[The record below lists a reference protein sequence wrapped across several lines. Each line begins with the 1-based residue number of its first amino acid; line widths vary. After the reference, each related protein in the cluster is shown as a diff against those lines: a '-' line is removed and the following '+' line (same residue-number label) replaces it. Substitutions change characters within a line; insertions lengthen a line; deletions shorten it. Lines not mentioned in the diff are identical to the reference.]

1 MNFSSASLACTK
13 TTSASPRR
21 AVLSAW
27 PVPCATTFTSMPVF
41 ALNSGRM
48 WLNRPESCVEVVEAT
63 TMDLSCARTGP
74 APTSATIAAKTSRL
88 RRVGMM
94 LSFVFSYRGVGD
106 GSEQQL
112 ATHELARLL
121 GPGVGKE

>member
-27 PVPCATTFTSMPVF
+27 PVPCATTFTLIPVL

-48 WLNRPESCVEVVEAT
+48 WPNRPESCVEVVEAT
-63 TMDLSCARTGP
+63 TMDLSCAHTGP
-74 APTSATIAAKTSRL
+74 AATRETVAANTNTL
-88 RRVGMM
+88 RRVGMTSPLCVP
-94 LSFVFSYRGVGD
+94 LSRVRD
-106 GSEQQL
+106 GSDQQL
-112 ATHELARLL
+112 AAYEPARLL
-121 GPGVGKE
+121 G